1 MFITLISNCTLLSC
15 GKYKCSAYF
24 PVLQLWDTQS
34 PNHPYSASP
43 KYISY
48 CAVAL
53 PRQEIDAS
61 SDMGTHEYPPPC
73 LSAYTEYA
81 GPAPP
86 PLPPPVLVCM
96 PSFLPLSTGGKKAAS
111 GLLSA
116 PRLRIVVA
124 RCCPHPP
131 HLFCMYG
138 MHRICHAKIPRPN
151 AASPPTSV
159 MQKKSLGTFTKLS
172 TFFSSEAHFSLLFR
186 RFGFG
191 E

>member
-43 KYISY
+43 KYISS

-86 PLPPPVLVCM
+86 PVLVCM

-116 PRLRIVVA
+116 SRLRIVVA
-124 RCCPHPP
+124 RCRPHPP
-131 HLFCMYG
+131 HLFACTVCIEFVTQKY
-138 MHRICHAKIPRPN
+138 HVPTPPRLPRPLCK
-151 AASPPTSV
+151 
-159 MQKKSLGTFTKLS
+159 KKSLGTFTKLS